1 MNFNEDPTDSEKIEE
16 EVKKWVSSA
25 KKEIKI
31 QSLKKGLIYNYDFS
45 KDQPMQNSFSR
56 LLWDPNPLSST
67 LTMPKRSSSVSQPR
81 SSRSTAVTLD
91 YELMDYNLPS
101 LNSQS
106 IEIIPSLS
114 EPQRLSSQ
122 FCLFQRRG
130 SLPILPLIK
139 KSISRSNSF

>member
-56 LLWDPNPLSST
+56 LL
-67 LTMPKRSSSVSQPR
+67 
-81 SSRSTAVTLD
+81 
-91 YELMDYNLPS
+91 
-101 LNSQS
+101 
-106 IEIIPSLS
+106 
-114 EPQRLSSQ
+114 
-122 FCLFQRRG
+122 
-130 SLPILPLIK
+130 
-139 KSISRSNSF
+139 